1 MKHARYVGHV
11 LYGNANQSKREH
23 FYEHYMI
30 FLRPW
35 YTWRL
40 SCCCSDYDTAKHAF
54 YFSLEPKDLAK
65 KTVHN
70 LSVCALKSSFL
81 WSVPRAFYPNVTSVV
96 PIFQTESA
104 EVGALNGNLGRD
116 KVCHR
121 GLQTQTHPF

>member
-30 FLRPW
+30 FLRPQ

-54 YFSLEPKDLAK
+54 YFSLETKDLAK
-65 KTVHN
+65 KLSTICLFVH
-70 LSVCALKSSFL
+70 
-81 WSVPRAFYPNVTSVV
+81 
-96 PIFQTESA
+96 
-104 EVGALNGNLGRD
+104 
-116 KVCHR
+116 
-121 GLQTQTHPF
+121 